1 MSEKRFFCI
10 RGHMK
15 SGTNWICRLL
25 NLHPDID
32 CRGEYHWQRYFEA
45 YQVNRNKCNNIE
57 KTEAEKAVIRRG
69 LSEFVRSSMLQRA
82 DSNAKLIGDRT
93 PHTIVPVVIPKA
105 PHISVIRDCRDVLV
119 SKMFHCMNTKNA
131 SKMFM
136 KNEKLKAHF
145 NAFKE
150 DPWYFQK
157 FPQRLLANE
166 KFVRHTCSTW
176 AHYIRADKNAAERKP
191 QLPIMF
197 VQYEKVHEDIYKAL
211 DRMYGFLKVDSGQV
225 KTIPDK
231 LMPGHKKETP
241 NQFNRKGK
249 VGDWQNYVTDRVKN
263 WINEEAGTAMLEQ
276 GYIDSLDWEVSNQN
290 RRKSAA

>member
-1 MSEKRFFCI
+1 
-10 RGHMK
+10 
-15 SGTNWICRLL
+15 
-25 NLHPDID
+25 
-32 CRGEYHWQRYFEA
+32 
-45 YQVNRNKCNNIE
+45 
-57 KTEAEKAVIRRG
+57 
-69 LSEFVRSSMLQRA
+69 
-82 DSNAKLIGDRT
+82 
-93 PHTIVPVVIPKA
+93 
-105 PHISVIRDCRDVLV
+105 
-119 SKMFHCMNTKNA
+119 MFHCMNTKNA

-166 KFVRHTCSTW
+166 TFVRHTCSTW